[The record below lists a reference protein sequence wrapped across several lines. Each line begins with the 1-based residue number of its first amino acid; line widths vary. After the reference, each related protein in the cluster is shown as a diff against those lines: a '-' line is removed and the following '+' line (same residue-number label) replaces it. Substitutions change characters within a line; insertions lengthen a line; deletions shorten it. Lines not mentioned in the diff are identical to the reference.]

1 MHYLATLAGREDD
14 SAEPGSPEFD
24 AEVQRYA
31 DFEAAAGAAIAGG
44 AALYP
49 AETALI
55 VRHRAGQTLI
65 TDGPFTE
72 QAEVVG
78 GFLVLDCADL
88 DEAIQLARTSPAA
101 ESGSIELR
109 PTVMYSPH
117 EMPGAD
123 WWMALLWERPDAVLA
138 PDSAGWD
145 AAVAEHKLFGDKY
158 AAAIR
163 GGGAVLPPSTATTLR
178 VRGGELLLTDGPFP
192 EYAEVVD
199 GFYLFAAPDRVAA
212 AEIAAEIPCGEHGY
226 VEARQVVDLS
236 AWQ

>member
-14 SAEPGSPEFD
+14 SAEPGSPEFE

-55 VRHRAGQTLI
+55 IRRQAGQALV

-78 GFLVLDCADL
+78 GFLMLDCKDL
-88 DEAIQLARTSPAA
+88 DEAIQVARKSPAA
-101 ESGSIELR
+101 ESGTIELR
-109 PTVMYSPH
+109 PAVMYSPH
-117 EMPGAD
+117 EVPGAD
-123 WWMALLWERPDAVLA
+123 WWMALLWEQPDAVIA
-138 PDSAGWD
+138 PDTPEWD
-145 AAVAEHKLFGDKY
+145 AAVAEHKAFGDKY
-158 AAAIR
+158 GAAIR
-163 GGGAVLPPSTATTLR
+163 GGGAVRPPSTATTLR
-178 VRGGELLLTDGPFP
+178 VRDGELLLTDGPFP

-199 GFYLFAAPDRVAA
+199 GFYLFAAPDRAA
-212 AEIAAEIPCGEHGY
+212 ATEIASQIPCGEKGF
-226 VEARQVVDLS
+226 VEVRQVVDLS